1 MTNNKFYN
9 ALNKIPQ
16 STPPIWF
23 MRQAGRYHS
32 HYQQLKLKYT
42 FEELCKN
49 AELAAEVACGPVE
62 EFDFDVAILFSDIL
76 FVLEGL
82 GLELEFNPGPIF
94 KEELNSKNYKK
105 FNDIERAIEHMT
117 FQSDAIKFTRQKL
130 AKDKSLIGFVGG
142 LWTILRF
149 ATGQNKEKKNFQNFY
164 IDFMETTL
172 LEVIKKN
179 IRLQLDAGA
188 EVVMMFDSGISS
200 LENDFYRGRYR
211 LLLKNISNSFPNK
224 VGYYARG
231 KNYNE
236 ISYLLDLPFAG
247 LGVDSNVGLQHIFLN
262 SKFGFIQGNFN
273 ENYLLLDSK
282 ELENELNTYLDTMKN
297 IDNLNG
303 WVCGLGHGINKATP
317 EKNVHLFI
325 ETIRKKFN

>member
-1 MTNNKFYN
+1 MANNKFYN

-94 KEELNSKNYKK
+94 KEELNPNNYKK
-105 FNDIERAIEHMT
+105 FNNIDRAIEHMT

-130 AKDKSLIGFVGG
+130 DKNKSLIGFVGG
-142 LWTILRF
+142 LWTILKF
-149 ATGQNKEKKNFQNFY
+149 AMGQNKEKKNFQNFY

-179 IRLQLDAGA
+179 IKLQLDAGA

-200 LENDFYRGRYR
+200 LDNDFFRGKYK

-231 KNYNE
+231 KNYSE
-236 ISYLLDLPFAG
+236 ISYLSDLPFAG
-247 LGVDSNVGLQHIFLN
+247 LGVDSGVELKHIFLN
-262 SKFGFIQGNFN
+262 SKYGFVQGNFN
-273 ENYLLLDSK
+273 ENYLLLDSND
-282 ELENELNTYLDTMKN
+282 LENKLHIFSENIKN
-297 IDNLNG
+297 IGNLNG

-325 ETIRKKFN
+325 ETIRKKFS

>member
-1 MTNNKFYN
+1 MANNKFYN
-9 ALNKIPQ
+9 ALNQISQ

-94 KEELNSKNYKK
+94 KEELNFKNYKK
-105 FNDIERAIEHMT
+105 FNDIDRAINHMT

-179 IRLQLDAGA
+179 IKLQLDAGA

-200 LENDFYRGRYR
+200 LDNDFFKGKYQ

-231 KNYNE
+231 KNYSE
-236 ISYLLDLPFAG
+236 ISFLSNLPFAG
-247 LGVDSNVGLQHIFLN
+247 IGVDSSVELKQIFLN
-262 SKFGFIQGNFN
+262 SKFGFVQGNFN
-273 ENYLLLDSK
+273 ENHLLLDSK
-282 ELENELNTYLDTMKN
+282 ELENKLHKFIEN
-297 IDNLNG
+297 IRDIGNLNG
-303 WVCGLGHGINKATP
+303 WICGLGHGINKATP

-325 ETIRKKFN
+325 ETIRKKFS

>member
-1 MTNNKFYN
+1 MANNKFYN
-9 ALNKIPQ
+9 ALNQISQ

-49 AELAAEVACGPVE
+49 SELAAEVACGPVE

-94 KEELNSKNYKK
+94 KEELNLKNYKK
-105 FNDIERAIEHMT
+105 FNDIDRAIDHMT

-130 AKDKSLIGFVGG
+130 AKNKSLIGFVGG

-179 IRLQLDAGA
+179 IKLQLDAGA

-200 LENDFYRGRYR
+200 LDNDFFRGKYK

-231 KNYNE
+231 KNYSE
-236 ISYLLDLPFAG
+236 ISYLADLPFAG
-247 LGVDSNVGLQHIFLN
+247 LGVDSGVELKHIFFFFFL
-262 SKFGFIQGNFN
+262 GFVQGNFN

-282 ELENELNTYLDTMKN
+282 ELETKLHIFSENMKN
-297 IDNLNG
+297 IGNLNG

-325 ETIRKKFN
+325 ETIRKKFS

>member
-1 MTNNKFYN
+1 MGNNNFYN

-32 HYQQLKLKYT
+32 HYQQLKLKYS

-82 GLELEFNPGPIF
+82 GLQLTFNPGPIL
-94 KEELNSKNYKK
+94 KEELNLKNYKK
-105 FNDIERAIEHMT
+105 FNDIDRAIEHMT
-117 FQSDAIKFTRQKL
+117 FQIDAIKFTRQKL

-179 IRLQLDAGA
+179 IKLQLDAGA

-200 LENDFYRGRYR
+200 LDNDFFRDKYQ
-211 LLLKNISNSFPNK
+211 LLLKNISNSFPYK
-224 VGYYARG
+224 VGYYVRG
-231 KNYNE
+231 KNYSE
-236 ISYLLDLPFAG
+236 ISNLLDLPFAG
-247 LGVDSNVGLQHIFLN
+247 IGVDSGIELKHIFLN
-262 SKFGFIQGNFN
+262 SRYGFVQGNFN
-273 ENYLLLDSK
+273 ENHLLLDSK
-282 ELENELNTYLDTMKN
+282 ELENKLHIFSEN
-297 IDNLNG
+297 IRNIGNLNG
-303 WVCGLGHGINKATP
+303 WVCGLGHGINKDTP
-317 EKNVHLFI
+317 ERNVHLFI
-325 ETIRKKFN
+325 ETIRKKFS